1 MKLRISGNSIRLRV
15 RRSEVE
21 RLSAGESIAETVH
34 LGCSEQAALTYV
46 LGTAAAG
53 SVGVQVSYEGTQISV
68 LLPRDETS
76 TWAGTEQVGIYAT
89 VDVGPYG
96 KLDVIVEKDFACLD
110 LSDAENA
117 DTFANPELGAVC

>member
-15 RRSEVE
+15 RRSELE

-34 LGCSEQAALTYV
+34 LGGSKQATLTYT
-46 LGTAAAG
+46 LGTATG

-68 LLPRDETS
+68 LLPKDETS
-76 TWAGTEQVGIYAT
+76 TWAETEQVGIYTT
-89 VDVGPYG
+89 VDIGPYG

>member
-21 RLSAGESIAETVH
+21 RLSAGESVAETVH
-34 LGCSEQAALTYV
+34 LGCSEQAALTYA
-46 LGTAAAG
+46 LGTVAG
-53 SVGVQVSYEGTQISV
+53 SAGVQVSYEGTQISV
-68 LLPRDETS
+68 LLPKDETS

-96 KLDVIVEKDFACLD
+96 KLNVIVEKDFACLD
-110 LSDAENA
+110 LSDAENE
-117 DTFANPELGAVC
+117 DTFQNPELGAAC